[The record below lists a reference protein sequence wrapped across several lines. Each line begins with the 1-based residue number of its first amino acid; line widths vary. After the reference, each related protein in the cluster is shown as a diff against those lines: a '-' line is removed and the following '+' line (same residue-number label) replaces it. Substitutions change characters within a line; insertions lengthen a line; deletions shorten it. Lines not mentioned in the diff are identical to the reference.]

1 MPCNGRGD
9 DEGGKREDGIVMRF
23 KILHRFDADWFFIGS
38 DLSVNLS
45 AGWLGVAFIVPNFSG
60 IRSSFNFLVL
70 TGDILLA
77 IFFLVV
83 AFKLKKLAKGIK
95 NYD

>member
-1 MPCNGRGD
+1 
-9 DEGGKREDGIVMRF
+9 MRL
-23 KILHRFDADWFFIGS
+23 KILHRFDADWFSIGS
-38 DLSVNLS
+38 DLSINLA

-60 IRSSFNFLVL
+60 INSPLNFLVL

-83 AFKLKKLAKGIK
+83 AFKLKKLSKEVHNIYG
-95 NYD
+95 